1 MSHIGLLQKANLLT
15 QNRKLAFLEF
25 IFKHNTNFC
34 AILTESNGTFLIKNS
49 IGFDSVSICNSCSS
63 KDFWNGLLPETDK
76 EYFFSTENKNL
87 NEILQFFSFKLKDVI
102 ESVSI
107 FKTENFIFMLCNKIL
122 STEGINDLKFLD
134 YNSEFRFKYNLDALQ
149 ITSDNILSYYN
160 FDFSE
165 AIESSVLQNIKPN
178 NVNYSLYKD
187 AVQNEISNRMFCIF
201 QSPHFIKKCENKSL
215 NVVLNTKT
223 KICADFFYRHILSSI
238 STIIDNNSS
247 LINISENDTCKT
259 LSQLKDVIF

>member
-25 IFKHNTNFC
+25 IFKHNISFC
-34 AILTESNGTFLIKNS
+34 AILAESNGTFLIKNS
-49 IGFDSVSICNSCSS
+49 IGFDSVSICNSCST
-63 KDFWNGLLPETDK
+63 KDFWKGILPEINK

-87 NEILQFFSFKLKDVI
+87 NEILQFFSFKLKDEV

-107 FKTENFIFMLCNKIL
+107 IKTEGFIFILCNKIL
-122 STEGINDLKFLD
+122 SKEIINDLKFLD
-134 YNSEFRFKYNLDALQ
+134 YNSEFRFKYDFDALK
-149 ITSDNILSYYN
+149 ITSENILSCYN

-165 AIESSVLQNIKPN
+165 AIESSVLQNVKPN
-178 NVNYSLYKD
+178 NVNYELYKD
-187 AVQNEISNRMFCIF
+187 AVQNEVSNRIFCIF
-201 QSPHFIKKCENKSL
+201 QFPHFIKKCENKSL

-238 STIIDNNSS
+238 STIIDDNSS

-259 LSQLKDVIF
+259 LSQLKDFIF